1 MPALCDDLQ
10 IAGEIDGRHTR
21 RRGSSTQRK
30 SDHGGRRGGEESALR
45 TPSKVVEVGL
55 GCTERRET
63 KRCEEQEEIECRKP
77 KVLRFALA
85 HVEGDGG
92 GEQSVTVMGYA
103 VVHEAVV
110 SAPAAGECRLIPFT
124 SGKRIDDEH
133 STLFAN
139 TRYTPTRRGICLPRN
154 RPFRVTN
161 TPGHPFCA
169 LRLCIQL
176 VPSSVPTVSEAA
188 EEAPGAP
195 AP

>member
-1 MPALCDDLQ
+1 MIRDCSVPALCDDLQ
-10 IAGEIDGRHTR
+10 IAGEIDGGHTR

-55 GCTERRET
+55 GCTERRESQ
-63 KRCEEQEEIECRKP
+63 RCEEQEEKECRKP

-92 GEQSVTVMGYA
+92 GEKLSVTVLGYA

-124 SGKRIDDEH
+124 SGKRLM
-133 STLFAN
+133 STARFAN
-139 TRYTPTRRGICLPRN
+139 TRTNTARHVCGHFGSQTRGRH
-154 RPFRVTN
+154 PFRTL
-161 TPGHPFCA
+161 PLFCRA
-169 LRLCIQL
+169 C
-176 VPSSVPTVSEAA
+176 SVFSPASEAA